1 MKRILLIFSI
11 LSSYASYG
19 AVDSLI
25 LNHAS
30 WKYKDDGLDQGTAW
44 RNTIFANSWVSGN
57 AQLGYGEGDE
67 QTVVSYGSNVNQKY
81 VTTYFRRSFFV
92 NNPASYSSLTL
103 NLICDDGAVVYLNGV
118 EIQRENMPAG
128 AIIYTTGAS
137 VGIGVNENDWHTY
150 TISGAQLTAAN
161 LTAGN
166 NVIAVEI
173 HQFKDLSGF
182 VTSTDVSFNLTLA
195 ATVSTAIGG
204 DSLVNNNSYWKY
216 KDDGSNQGTAWYG
229 TSFVESAWSAGNAEL
244 GYGDGDEATVVNF
257 GIASDKYTTTY
268 FRRIF
273 NVASGASYS
282 SIDLSIICDDG
293 AVVYLNG
300 TEIYR
305 NNMPTGTINYLTS
318 ANTGTT
324 NENNWNN
331 TNIISCSGLLLAGQP
346 NLIAVEIH
354 QFRDPTTN
362 TVTSS
367 DISFNLKLK
376 GNTGSSCPVV
386 VTRGPYLQM
395 LGTDRVVVR
404 WQTGTASNSKVSYG
418 LTTAYL
424 SPPVTNATL
433 STEHEILI
441 TGLTQDTKY
450 FYQIGTTTYN
460 VPSDAQTFFKTALPA
475 GTTTDFSVWATGDF
489 GTGSATADQANVR
502 NAYTTYATANLPNG
516 KADFWLWLGDNA
528 YEAGSASDFTLNL
541 FNIYPNILKNTPVY
555 PAVGNHDYA
564 NHGDVFPGALLPYPA
579 TYEYFNALTMPQN
592 AELGG
597 VASTTKRYYS
607 YNYGN
612 VHFIVLDSYGVVT
625 NSTTNPMYV
634 WLQADLAAN
643 TKKWTVCYFHH
654 PPYSK
659 GTHDSDNPAEIGLIY
674 MRQYFVPLLES
685 YHVDLVLSGHSHV
698 YERSYLLAG
707 GLKVNTT
714 LGDVS
719 PYYTK
724 SLVNGIGTVYAVCGV
739 SGKGGVGAAG
749 VAAGFPYLA
758 VMARSFATLWGSM
771 VLTFRANEIEAKFL
785 TSTGTINDSFKIVK
799 NSCVAGVT
807 VEESI
812 TSGDWHTT
820 STWGCGTVP
829 ITNSMVQINAG
840 HIVTLNTANT
850 ADLKKIYVFGMLKYL
865 SNKQLKLKN

>member
-1 MKRILLIFSI
+1 MKKILIIFSI
-11 LSSYASYG
+11 LTSYASYG

-25 LNHAS
+25 TNHVS
-30 WKYKDDGLDQGTAW
+30 WKYLDNGTNQGTGWSATGFNDVAW
-44 RNTIFANSWVSGN
+44 ASGNTI
-57 AQLGYGEGDE
+57 LGYGDLDTDLPTHQVG
-67 QTVVSYGSNVNQKY
+67 YGGNTQNRY
-81 VTTYFRRSFFV
+81 ITTYFRKSFNV
-92 NNPASYSSLTL
+92 VNPAAYSSL
-103 NLICDDGAVVYLNGV
+103 
-118 EIQRENMPAG
+118 
-128 AIIYTTGAS
+128 
-137 VGIGVNENDWHTY
+137 
-150 TISGAQLTAAN
+150 
-161 LTAGN
+161 
-166 NVIAVEI
+166 
-173 HQFKDLSGF
+173 DLS
-182 VTSTDVSFNLTLA
+182 L
-195 ATVSTAIGG
+195 
-204 DSLVNNNSYWKY
+204 
-216 KDDGSNQGTAWYG
+216 
-229 TSFVESAWSAGNAEL
+229 
-244 GYGDGDEATVVNF
+244 
-257 GIASDKYTTTY
+257 
-268 FRRIF
+268 
-273 NVASGASYS
+273 
-282 SIDLSIICDDG
+282 ICDDG

-305 NNMPTGTINYLTS
+305 QGMPVGVIASSTLATASVGEPNERIWANVNFSTAQLLTGNNVIAIEIHQVAITSSDIAMNFLLAANIIPPS
-318 ANTGTT
+318 ANDSLIVNHAAWKFLDNGTNQGTAWSATGFNDVSWASGNTILGYGDLDTDLPTHQVGYGGNTQNRYITT
-324 NENNWNN
+324 YFRKSFNVVNPASYISLSLSLICDDGAVVYLNGTEIYRQGMPVGAITSTTLATASVGEPNERVW
-331 TNIISCSGLLLAGQP
+331 TNVNVSSAQLLAG
-346 NLIAVEIH
+346 NNALAVEIH
-354 QFRDPTTN
+354 Q
-362 TVTSS
+362 VAITSS
-367 DISFNLKLK
+367 DIAMNLLLK
-376 GNTGSSCPVV
+376 GNVNAGPPT

-404 WQTGTASNSKVSYG
+404 WQTATATDSKVSYG
-418 LTTAYL
+418 LTTSYL
-424 SPPVTNATL
+424 SPPVTSATS

-450 FYQIGTTTYN
+450 FYQIGTTTAN
-460 VPSDAQTFFKTALPA
+460 IPSDAQTFFKTALPA
-475 GTTTDFSVWATGDF
+475 GTNTDFSVWATGDF
-489 GTGSATADQANVR
+489 GTGTTSQADVR

-528 YEAGSASDFTLNL
+528 YEAGTASDFTLKL
-541 FNIYPNILKNTPVY
+541 FNIYPTILKNTPVY

-564 NHGDVFPGALLPYPA
+564 NHGDNFPGALLPYPA

-659 GTHDSDNPAEIGLIY
+659 GTHDSENPAEIGLIY

-698 YERSYLLAG
+698 YERSFLLAG

-724 SLVNGIGTVYAVCGV
+724 SLVNGIGTVYAVCGN
-739 SGKGGVGAAG
+739 SGQGGV
-749 VAAGFPYLA
+749 VSTAAGFPYTA

-771 VLTFRANEIEAKFL
+771 VLTFRTNEIEAKFL

-820 STWGCGTVP
+820 STWGCGTIP
-829 ITNSMVQINAG
+829 TTDSMVQINTG
-840 HIVTLNTANT
+840 HTVTLNTANT
-850 ADLKKIYVFGMLKYL
+850 ADLKKIYVFGMLRYL
-865 SNKQLKLKN
+865 SNRQLRLKN